1 MSVTYDIFARKEHP
15 QPLTYIGS
23 VEVDQADDV
32 GQASLAQY
40 GPESEWLEMI
50 VVPRDKVI
58 LVFSEQKEPH

>member
-1 MSVTYDIFARKEHP
+1 MSVTYDVFARKEHP

-23 VEVDQADDV
+23 VEVDQAGDA

-50 VVPRDKVI
+50 VVPHDKVI
-58 LVFSEQKEPH
+58 LVFSEQKEPQ